1 MSQKQRNESNS
12 LSPHG
17 PPFTDIS
24 CGFFLTLS
32 LTHSTERKARFM
44 FWGKK
49 EKAREREGGE
59 EGGEAES
66 SSTFTLP
73 LSAGVRGSGKQGVC
87 FARCFYFKK
96 EKNNKNKNK
105 PSLFVRRKGTPKSF
119 RVLGEKKKRKKSGLE
134 RLFTAQLRITVHDF
148 PVSVFYSQSP
158 VLVCVVN
165 CAVRCG
171 GFF

>member
-1 MSQKQRNESNS
+1 
-12 LSPHG
+12 
-17 PPFTDIS
+17 
-24 CGFFLTLS
+24 
-32 LTHSTERKARFM
+32 M

-96 EKNNKNKNK
+96 EKIIKI
-105 PSLFVRRKGTPKSF
+105 
-119 RVLGEKKKRKKSGLE
+119 KKKNLPFLLGVKEPPNLSESWVRKKREKNL
-134 RLFTAQLRITVHDF
+134 D
-148 PVSVFYSQSP
+148 
-158 VLVCVVN
+158 
-165 CAVRCG
+165 
-171 GFF
+171 

>member
-96 EKNNKNKNK
+96 EKIIKIKKK

-119 RVLGEKKKRKKSGLE
+119 RVLGEKKKEKKIWIRETVHSSAPHHSS
-134 RLFTAQLRITVHDF
+134 RFSCQCFLFTKSSTG
-148 PVSVFYSQSP
+148 
-158 VLVCVVN
+158 
-165 CAVRCG
+165 VRS
-171 GFF
+171 

>member
-49 EKAREREGGE
+49 EKARERQGGE

-87 FARCFYFKK
+87 FARCFYFKNKGVK
-96 EKNNKNKNK
+96 EPPNL
-105 PSLFVRRKGTPKSF
+105 SI
-119 RVLGEKKKRKKSGLE
+119 LGEKKREKKKSGLE
-134 RLFTAQLRITVHDF
+134 RLFTA
-148 PVSVFYSQSP
+148 
-158 VLVCVVN
+158 
-165 CAVRCG
+165 
-171 GFF
+171 